1 MERYLVTVKYIYEGK
16 QFDHENEPGVLLP
29 NSRVFVTGESLSI
42 FDYTPTNDPNVVVV
56 NLDEGYNDYYRE
68 GDEDFLINLIVS

>member
-1 MERYLVTVKYIYEGK
+1 MEKQLVTVKYTYEGK

-29 NSRVFVTGESLSI
+29 NSRVFVTRESLSI
-42 FDYTPTNDPNVVVV
+42 FDCTPTNDLNVVVV
-56 NLDEGYNDYYRE
+56 NLDVGYNDYYQE